1 MHICLGTTPTVQ
13 QTMVFSRVMADEVNR
28 AVETRRGASGKPI
41 NVARVLHSLEDAVTL
56 CIPVGGD
63 TGRFIRSDLDS
74 LGIAHDCVESRTP
87 TRTCVTV
94 VDRYA
99 KTATELVE
107 EAGPLSA
114 EESAQMLTK
123 FRSHLAGCKMV
134 ILSGT
139 LAPGVGEDFYGE
151 CCRVAGEAGVPVI
164 LDGRGGALTR
174 ALPLRPLVV
183 KPNRHELAGMVGK
196 PLDDDASLREA
207 MIGLVRQGAK
217 WVVITMGKAGAVASD
232 GASFWKIPALDIQV
246 VSPIGSG
253 DAFAAGLASAIVAG
267 RDVIDACRLAV
278 ACAAANALV
287 LGAGI
292 LRIEDVRRLEPLARV
307 ERW

>member
-1 MHICLGTTPTVQ
+1 MLICLGTTPTVQ
-13 QTMVFSRVMADEVNR
+13 QTMVFSRVTVDEVNR
-28 AVETRRGASGKPI
+28 AVETRRGAAGKPV
-41 NVARVLHSLEDAVTL
+41 NVARVLRSLGDRAML
-56 CIPVGGD
+56 CVPLGGD

-74 LGIAHDCVESRTP
+74 LGIGHDCVESKSP

-94 VDRYA
+94 VDRDA

-107 EAGPLSA
+107 EAGAISTD
-114 EESAQMLTK
+114 ESARLVAK
-123 FRSHLAGCKMV
+123 LRAHLNGCKMV
-134 ILSGT
+134 VLSGG
-139 LAPGVGEDFYGE
+139 LAAGVDENFYAE
-151 CCRVAGEAGVPVI
+151 CCAVAGEAGVPVI

-174 ALPLRPLVV
+174 ALPMRPLVV
-183 KPNRHELAGMVGK
+183 KPNRHELGAMVGRS
-196 PLDDDASLREA
+196 LDDDGSLREA
-207 MIGLVRQGAK
+207 MIGLVKQGAR

-232 GASFWKIPALDIQV
+232 GTLFWRIPALDIQA

-253 DAFAAGLASAIVAG
+253 DAFAAGLASAIASG

-287 LGAGI
+287 IGAGI
-292 LRIEDVRRLEPLARV
+292 LRVEDVRWLEPLARV